1 MTTKAV
7 SLDQLCI
14 NAIRALSMDMVQKA
28 NSGHPGLPMGAAPMA
43 YALWTRF
50 LRHNPRDPHW
60 PDRDRFVLS
69 AGHGSALLYSLLHL
83 TGYGLEIEELERFR
97 QFGSRTPGH
106 PEYRHTPGVEVTT
119 GPLGQGVANA
129 IGFAIAERVLAS
141 RFNRPGHTII
151 DHYTY
156 CICSDG
162 DLMEG
167 ISSEAASLAGTLGL
181 GKLIYLYD
189 SNNVSLDGPTDL
201 SFRED
206 TGARFRAYNWHVQS
220 IDGMNV
226 SAVTDAIEAAKCV
239 TDRPSLIVAHTVI
252 GYGSPHKAG
261 TSAAHGSPLGEEEVR
276 LTKEALGWPSDREFY
291 VPDEVLQQFRKAI
304 PAGAEHQEDWAGKF
318 ARYGQDYPAD
328 AALFQTLIGG
338 RLPVGWDQEIP
349 EFTAADGAMSTR
361 AASGKV
367 LNAIAPHLPTLIGGS
382 ADLSTS
388 NDTTLEGYLSFG
400 IESWAGRNVN
410 YGVREHAMGAI
421 LNGLNVHGGVIAYGG
436 TFLTFS
442 DYMRG
447 AVRLSALMQSHSL
460 FVYTHD
466 SIGLGQDGPTHQ
478 PIEHLAA
485 LRAIPGLR
493 IIRPADANE
502 SAAAWRLALELPG
515 PTALVFSRQSLP
527 ILTDV
532 RVVRAGVPHG
542 GYVLVDSADMPDVI
556 LIGTGSEVPVAIG
569 AAFRL
574 MESGVSARV
583 VSLPSWEVFEAQTE
597 AYRES
602 VLPRDVRARVA
613 VEAGVSQ
620 GWERYIGEAGAFV
633 GIDHFGASAPGPVL
647 FKEFGITPEAVTD
660 RARQVIEQVRKGR

>member
-1 MTTKAV
+1 MTATATSV
-7 SLDQLCI
+7 EQLCI
-14 NAIRALSMDMVQKA
+14 NTIRTLSMDMVQKA

-50 LRHNPRDPHW
+50 LKHNPADPHW

-83 TGYGLEIEELERFR
+83 TGYGLELSEIEQFR

-106 PEYRHTPGVEVTT
+106 PEFRHTPGVEITT
-119 GPLGQGVANA
+119 GPLGQGFANA
-129 IGFAIAERVLAS
+129 VGFAIAERVLAS
-141 RFNRPGHTII
+141 RFNRPGHEIV

-156 CICSDG
+156 CLCSDG

-167 ISSEAASLAGTLGL
+167 VASEAASLAGTLGL

-201 SFRED
+201 SFTED
-206 TGARFRAYNWHVQS
+206 AAARFRAYGWHVQS

-226 SAVTDAIEAAKCV
+226 EAVTEAIEAARAV
-239 TDRPSLIVAHTVI
+239 TDRPSLIAAHTVI

-276 LTKEALGWPSDREFY
+276 LSKEALGWPPDRKFY
-291 VPDEVLQQFRKAI
+291 VPDEALQEFRKALA
-304 PAGAEHQEDWAGKF
+304 AGAEHQEHWT
-318 ARYGQDYPAD
+318 ARLGRYAQDYPAD
-328 AALFQTLIGG
+328 AALFETLVSG
-338 RLPVGWDQEIP
+338 RLPAGWDEDIP

-361 AASGKV
+361 VASGKV
-367 LNAIAPHLPTLIGGS
+367 LNAIAPRFPTLIGGS

-388 NDTTLEGYLSFG
+388 NDTTLKGYLSFG
-400 IESWAGRNVN
+400 IEGWAGRNIN

-421 LNGLNVHGGVIAYGG
+421 LNGLNVHGGVTAFGG

-447 AVRLSALMQSHSL
+447 AIRLSALMQAHSL

-466 SIGLGQDGPTHQ
+466 SIGLGEDGPTHQ

-485 LRAIPGLR
+485 LRAMPGLR
-493 IIRPADANE
+493 VIRPADANE
-502 SAAAWRLALELPG
+502 SAAAWKLAIELPG
-515 PTALVFSRQSLP
+515 PSALVFSRQNLP
-527 ILTDV
+527 ILQDV
-532 RVVRAGVPHG
+532 ALVRAGVAQG
-542 GYVLVDSADMPDVI
+542 GYVLVDSPGTPDVI
-556 LIGTGSEVPVAIG
+556 LIGTGSEVSVAMD
-569 AAFRL
+569 AALRL
-574 MESGVSARV
+574 AEAGVQARV
-583 VSLPSWEVFEAQTE
+583 VSLPSWEVFEAQPE

-602 VLPRDVRARVA
+602 VLPKAVRARVA
-613 VEAGVSQ
+613 VEAGVPQ
-620 GWERYIGEAGAFV
+620 GWERYVGEAGAFV

-647 FKEFGITPEAVTD
+647 FREFGITPEAVAD
-660 RARQVIEQVRKGR
+660 RARQVLERVREER